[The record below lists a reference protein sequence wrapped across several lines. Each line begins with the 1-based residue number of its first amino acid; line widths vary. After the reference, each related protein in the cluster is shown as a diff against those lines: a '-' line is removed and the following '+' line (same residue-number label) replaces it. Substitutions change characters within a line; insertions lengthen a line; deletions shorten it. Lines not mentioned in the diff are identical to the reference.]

1 MVKENTRTLKNAS
14 YKKPSKKK
22 YRKNSL
28 SDTEK
33 EMRDLLDSASEDY
46 QPGVRNFLGGNM
58 QNQMPM
64 NPMGSGIPMNPMG
77 SGMPMNPMG
86 SGMPMNP
93 MGSGMPMDS
102 MPMMPPMS
110 MPMMPP
116 MQGMG
121 NQMQMFSPANYDS
134 IMLQSIAPLQTRQA
148 IAPPSGLMGHNAV
161 ANNLAQFAR
170 QPGGMLGGGSGEMP
184 FDMESL
190 PGYGIPAGNLF
201 RIV

>member
-1 MVKENTRTLKNAS
+1 MGKENTRTLKNAS

-22 YRKNSL
+22 SRKNSL
-28 SDTEK
+28 SETER
-33 EMRDLLDSASEDY
+33 EMRDILNSASEDY
-46 QPGVRNFLGGNM
+46 APGVRNFLGGNNM
-58 QNQMPM
+58 QPQMPM
-64 NPMGSGIPMNPMG
+64 MSQMPMGPQ
-77 SGMPMNPMG
+77 MPM
-86 SGMPMNP
+86 SMP
-93 MGSGMPMDS
+93 MPMDG

-110 MPMMPP
+110 MP

-148 IAPPSGLMGHNAV
+148 IAPPSGLMGHTAV

-170 QPGGMLGGGSGEMP
+170 QPEGMIGGGGMP
-184 FDMESL
+184 ADNESL
-190 PGYGIPAGNLF
+190 GYYGIPAGNLF

>member
-22 YRKNSL
+22 SRKNSL

-33 EMRDLLDSASEDY
+33 EMRDILDSASEDY
-46 QPGVRNFLGGNM
+46 NPGVRNFLGGNM

-64 NPMGSGIPMNPMG
+64 NPQMPMPMNPQMPMPMNPQMPMPMNPMMPMG
-77 SGMPMNPMG
+77 SGMDG
-86 SGMPMNP
+86 
-93 MGSGMPMDS
+93 
-102 MPMMPPMS
+102 MPMMPM
-110 MPMMPP
+110 P

-170 QPGGMLGGGSGEMP
+170 QPGGMLGGG
-184 FDMESL
+184 
-190 PGYGIPAGNLF
+190 GIPAGNLF
-201 RIV
+201 RIL